1 MSSNP
6 KRRKSNTSQVSKTN
20 NITNTTDSTEIAD
33 SKMAGRK
40 AIKTAL
46 APGNIAP
53 YSQAMYANNLLFISG
68 QLGMTA
74 EGKFEATD
82 AAGQTV
88 QSLKNV
94 GILLKEAGL
103 DYNNVVKT
111 TVLMSDINDYPAINA
126 EYDKF
131 FSDPKPARSAFAVA
145 ALPKHPESKVEIE
158 VIALK
163 E

>member
-1 MSSNP
+1 MPPKKRKTAAAPKP
-6 KRRKSNTSQVSKTN
+6 KRVAVSSEK
-20 NITNTTDSTEIAD
+20 
-33 SKMAGRK
+33 
-40 AIKTAL
+40 

-53 YSQAMYANNLLFISG
+53 YSQAMYADNLLFVSG

-82 AAGQTV
+82 AAGQTA
-88 QSLKNV
+88 QALKNV
-94 GILLKEAGL
+94 GILLEEAGL
-103 DYNNVVKT
+103 TFANVVKT
-111 TVLMSDINDYPAINA
+111 TVLMADISDYPKINE

-131 FSDPKPARSAFAVA
+131 FPEPKPARSAFAVA

-158 VIALK
+158 VIALR